1 MKKVNF
7 IIMAIVIGVFAIMTS
22 SCSQRLVD
30 FTIISSKNINMNFD
44 VSHGKQV
51 EGTSNGFLGI
61 GASIKDAMDEALQLS
76 LIHI

>member
-1 MKKVNF
+1 
-7 IIMAIVIGVFAIMTS
+7 MAIVIGVFAIMTS

-51 EGTSNGFLGI
+51 EGLVMVLGI
-61 GASIKDAMDEALQLS
+61 GHQLRCYGRTKCWTR
-76 LIHI
+76 I